1 MNRVEILAVGNELL
15 AGDITDTNF
24 LALARVLKDKGA
36 VVTRHVTLPDDRAVI
51 ADGVRD
57 ALARADLVLVTG
69 GLGPTEDDLTR
80 FGVADGLGRPLV
92 RDAGAVETI
101 RARFRRYGVGD
112 MPVANLVQA
121 DFPEGARLLDNPNGT
136 AAGFLVETAPRQ
148 AVVVLPGPPRE
159 LLPMIDRHLLPYLE
173 ARGGLPVIAA
183 RRLRAIGLGESL
195 LAERIAGWDEGL
207 ADVAIGYYP
216 QDPGVD
222 VKLTATGADEA
233 AAEAALDAATRR
245 RRDRIGEHVYFV
257 EANGH
262 DRTPLASVV
271 GAELRDRGDTLAV
284 AESCTGGL
292 VASMITAVAGSSDY
306 FRGGVVAYAN
316 AVKTAFVDV
325 PEALLAAHGA
335 VSEEVAAALADGAR
349 RHFGTTWAIGVTG
362 VAGPGGGTE
371 EKPVGLVWMAVAGPD
386 GTRTHRTQHAG
397 DRTTIQRRASA
408 TALDLLR
415 RRLR

>member
-24 LALARVLKDKGA
+24 LALARVLKDRGA
-36 VVTRHVTLPDDRAVI
+36 VVTRHVTLPDDRAII

-92 RDAGAVETI
+92 RNAEVVDTI
-101 RARFRRYGVGD
+101 RARFLRYGVGD
-112 MPVANLVQA
+112 MPAANLVQA
-121 DFPEGARLLDNPNGT
+121 DFPEGALILDNPNGT
-136 AAGFLVETAPRQ
+136 APGFLVETAPRQ

-183 RRLRAIGLGESL
+183 RRLRSIGLGESL
-195 LAERIAGWDEGL
+195 LAERIAGWDLGL
-207 ADVAIGYYP
+207 TGVEIGYYP

-222 VKLTATGADEA
+222 VKLTATGDTEADVEA
-233 AAEAALDAATRR
+233 RLDAATRR
-245 RRDRIGEHVYFV
+245 LLDRIGAQVYFV

-262 DRTPLASVV
+262 DRTPLAAVV
-271 GAELRDRGDTLAV
+271 GAALRERGETLAV

-306 FRGGVVAYAN
+306 FAGGVVAYAN
-316 AVKTAFVDV
+316 AAKTELADV
-325 PEALLAAHGA
+325 PPEVIDAHGA
-335 VSEEVAAALADGAR
+335 VSEPVAAALADGAR
-349 RHFGTTWAIGVTG
+349 RRFDTTWGIGVTG
-362 VAGPGGGTE
+362 VAGPGGGTG

-386 GTRTHRTQHAG
+386 GTTAHRTQHAG
-397 DRTTIQRRASA
+397 DRTTIQRRAAA